1 MITKSLYILDRMKY
15 INYFVYLTVI
25 AALIFFVIIYFS
37 FKTKVGRI
45 DKKEIIDQGTSFE
58 PCSSTI
64 YEYYGSKAGY
74 KTERYGIRKVISEP
88 IHQLNFPDFSG
99 NINVRFVINCKNEIG
114 YFRIKAVDQDYK
126 KVVLSDNLQKKIV
139 SIVQQLKDWN
149 GKNIDSYYQIQ
160 LKLKNGKV
168 EDIF

>member
-1 MITKSLYILDRMKY
+1 MIIL
-15 INYFVYLTVI
+15 TS
-25 AALIFFVIIYFS
+25 IIYFS
-37 FKTKVGRI
+37 FKTKVGKI

-64 YEYYGSKAGY
+64 YEYYNDGFGY

-88 IHQLNFPDFSG
+88 IHQLNFPNFSG

-114 YFRIKAVDQDYK
+114 YFRIKAVDQNYK
-126 KVVLSDNLQKKIV
+126 KVEISDDLQKKIV
-139 SIVQQLKDWN
+139 AIIQQLNDWN
-149 GKNIDSYYQIQ
+149 GKNEDSYYQIQ
-160 LKLKNGKV
+160 IKLKNGKV

>member
-1 MITKSLYILDRMKY
+1 M
-15 INYFVYLTVI
+15 
-25 AALIFFVIIYFS
+25 
-37 FKTKVGRI
+37 
-45 DKKEIIDQGTSFE
+45 
-58 PCSSTI
+58 
-64 YEYYGSKAGY
+64 
-74 KTERYGIRKVISEP
+74 ISEP

>member
-1 MITKSLYILDRMKY
+1 MIIL
-15 INYFVYLTVI
+15 
-25 AALIFFVIIYFS
+25 ASIIYSS

-45 DKKEIIDQGTSFE
+45 DKKEIIDKGTSFE

-64 YEYYGSKAGY
+64 YEYYNDGFGY

-88 IHQLNFPDFSG
+88 IHQLNFPNFSG

-126 KVVLSDNLQKKIV
+126 KVEIPDDLQKKIV
-139 SIVQQLKDWN
+139 AIIQLLNDWN
-149 GKNIDSYYQIQ
+149 GKNEDSYYQIQ
-160 LKLKNGKV
+160 IKLKNGKV

>member
-1 MITKSLYILDRMKY
+1 MIIL
-15 INYFVYLTVI
+15 
-25 AALIFFVIIYFS
+25 ASIIYFS
-37 FKTKVGRI
+37 FKTKVGKI

-64 YEYYGSKAGY
+64 YEYYNDGFGY

-88 IHQLNFPDFSG
+88 IHQLNFPNFSG

-114 YFRIKAVDQDYK
+114 YFRIKAVDQNYK
-126 KVVLSDNLQKKIV
+126 KVEISDDLQKKIV
-139 SIVQQLKDWN
+139 AIIQQLNDWN
-149 GKNIDSYYQIQ
+149 GKNEDSYYQIQ
-160 LKLKNGKV
+160 IKLKNGKV

>member
-1 MITKSLYILDRMKY
+1 MKY
-15 INYFVYLTVI
+15 INYFVYLTIVAVI
-25 AALIFFVIIYFS
+25 ILASIIYFS
-37 FKTKVGRI
+37 FKTKVGKI

-64 YEYYGSKAGY
+64 YEYYNDGFGY

-88 IHQLNFPDFSG
+88 IHQLNFPNFSG

-114 YFRIKAVDQDYK
+114 YFRIKAVDQNYK
-126 KVVLSDNLQKKIV
+126 KVEISDDLQKKIV
-139 SIVQQLKDWN
+139 AIIQQLNDWN
-149 GKNIDSYYQIQ
+149 GKNEDSYYQIQ
-160 LKLKNGKV
+160 IKLKNGKV

>member
-1 MITKSLYILDRMKY
+1 MIILAS
-15 INYFVYLTVI
+15 IL
-25 AALIFFVIIYFS
+25 YFS

-64 YEYYGSKAGY
+64 YEYYNDGFGY

-88 IHQLNFPDFSG
+88 INQLNFPIFSG

-114 YFRIKAVDQDYK
+114 YFRIKTVDQDYK
-126 KVVLSDNLQKKIV
+126 KVEISTDLQKRIV
-139 SIVQQLKDWN
+139 SIIQQLKDWN
-149 GKNIDSYYQIQ
+149 GKNKDSYYQIQ
-160 LKLKNGKV
+160 IKLKNGKV

>member
-1 MITKSLYILDRMKY
+1 MIIL
-15 INYFVYLTVI
+15 TS
-25 AALIFFVIIYFS
+25 IIYFS
-37 FKTKVGRI
+37 FKTKVGKI

-64 YEYYGSKAGY
+64 YEYYNDGFGY

-88 IHQLNFPDFSG
+88 IHQLNFPNFSG

-114 YFRIKAVDQDYK
+114 YFIIKAVDQDYK
-126 KVVLSDNLQKKIV
+126 KVEITDDLQKKIV
-139 SIVQQLKDWN
+139 AIVQLLNDWN
-149 GKNIDSYYQIQ
+149 GKNEDSYYQIQ
-160 LKLKNGKV
+160 IKLKNGKV

>member
-1 MITKSLYILDRMKY
+1 MKY
-15 INYFVYLTVI
+15 INYFVYLTI
-25 AALIFFVIIYFS
+25 ALTILLATAIYFS

-45 DKKEIIDQGTSFE
+45 DPKEIIDQKTSFE

-64 YEYYGSKAGY
+64 HEYYGSKAGY

-99 NINVRFVINCKNEIG
+99 NVNIRFVINCKNEIG
-114 YFRIKAVDQDYK
+114 YFLIKAVDQDYK
-126 KVVLSDNLQKKIV
+126 KVELSNDLQKKIV

-149 GKNIDSYYQIQ
+149 GKNVDSYYQIQ
-160 LKLKNGKV
+160 LKLKDGKV
-168 EDIF
+168 QDIF

>member
-1 MITKSLYILDRMKY
+1 MKY
-15 INYFVYLTVI
+15 INYFVYLTIVVVI
-25 AALIFFVIIYFS
+25 ILTSIIYFS
-37 FKTKVGRI
+37 FKTKVGKI

-64 YEYYGSKAGY
+64 YEYYNDGFGY

-88 IHQLNFPDFSG
+88 IHQLNFPNFSG

-114 YFRIKAVDQDYK
+114 YFKIKAVNQDYK
-126 KVVLSDNLQKKIV
+126 KVELSTDLQKKMV
-139 SIVQQLKDWN
+139 AIVQQLNDWD
-149 GKNIDSYYQIQ
+149 GKNEDSYYQIQ
-160 LKLKNGKV
+160 IKLKNGKV

>member
-1 MITKSLYILDRMKY
+1 MIIL
-15 INYFVYLTVI
+15 TS
-25 AALIFFVIIYFS
+25 IIYFS
-37 FKTKVGRI
+37 FKTKVGKI

-64 YEYYGSKAGY
+64 YEYYNDGFGY

-88 IHQLNFPDFSG
+88 IHQLNFPNFSG

-114 YFRIKAVDQDYK
+114 YFIIKAVDQDYK
-126 KVVLSDNLQKKIV
+126 KVEISDDLQKKIV
-139 SIVQQLKDWN
+139 AIVQLLNDWI
-149 GKNIDSYYQIQ
+149 GKNVDSYYQIQ
-160 LKLKNGKV
+160 IKLKNGKV

>member
-1 MITKSLYILDRMKY
+1 MIIL
-15 INYFVYLTVI
+15 TS
-25 AALIFFVIIYFS
+25 IIYFS
-37 FKTKVGRI
+37 FKTKVGKI

-64 YEYYGSKAGY
+64 YEYYNDGFGY

-88 IHQLNFPDFSG
+88 IHQLNFPNFSG

-126 KVVLSDNLQKKIV
+126 KVEITDDLQKKIV
-139 SIVQQLKDWN
+139 AIVQLLNDWN
-149 GKNIDSYYQIQ
+149 GKNEDSYYQIQ
-160 LKLKNGKV
+160 IKLKNGKV

>member
-1 MITKSLYILDRMKY
+1 MIIL
-15 INYFVYLTVI
+15 TS
-25 AALIFFVIIYFS
+25 IIYFS
-37 FKTKVGRI
+37 FKTKVGKI

-64 YEYYGSKAGY
+64 YEYYNDGFGY

-88 IHQLNFPDFSG
+88 IHQLNFPNFSG

-114 YFRIKAVDQDYK
+114 YFRIKAVDQNYK
-126 KVVLSDNLQKKIV
+126 KVEISDDLQKKIV
-139 SIVQQLKDWN
+139 AIVQLLNDWN
-149 GKNIDSYYQIQ
+149 GKNEDSYYQIQ
-160 LKLKNGKV
+160 IKLKNGKV

>member
-1 MITKSLYILDRMKY
+1 MKY

-25 AALIFFVIIYFS
+25 AALIFSAIIYFS

-45 DKKEIIDQGTSFE
+45 DKKEIIDKGTSFE
-58 PCSSTI
+58 PCSSMI
-64 YEYYGSKAGY
+64 YQYYSTDVGY

-88 IHQLNFPDFSG
+88 IHQLKFPNFSG

-126 KVVLSDNLQKKIV
+126 KVEISDDLQKKIV
-139 SIVQQLKDWN
+139 AIVQQLKDWN
-149 GKNIDSYYQIQ
+149 GKNEDSYYQIQ
-160 LKLKNGKV
+160 IKLKDGKV